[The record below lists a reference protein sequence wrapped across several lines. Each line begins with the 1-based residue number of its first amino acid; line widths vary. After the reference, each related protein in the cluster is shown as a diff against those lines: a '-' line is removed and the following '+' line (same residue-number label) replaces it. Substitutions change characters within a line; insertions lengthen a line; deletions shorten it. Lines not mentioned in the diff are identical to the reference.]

1 MDAKSKRIRIPSDV
15 SELPNDYPFGDRIS
29 ESLADYAK
37 RQGEKVNT
45 IRKRADR
52 GQLPVLQAGK
62 RGHRHVNLYALYLQA
77 RYQAERF
84 VTLTV
89 AY

>member
-1 MDAKSKRIRIPSDV
+1 MATKSKRILIPSDV
-15 SELPNDYPFGDRIS
+15 SELPSDYPFGDRIS
-29 ESLADYAK
+29 ESLSDYAL

-52 GQLPVLQAGK
+52 GQLPVLQDGK
-62 RGHRHVNLYALYLQA
+62 RGRRHVNLYALYLQA

-84 VTLTV
+84 VTMTV
-89 AY
+89 AN